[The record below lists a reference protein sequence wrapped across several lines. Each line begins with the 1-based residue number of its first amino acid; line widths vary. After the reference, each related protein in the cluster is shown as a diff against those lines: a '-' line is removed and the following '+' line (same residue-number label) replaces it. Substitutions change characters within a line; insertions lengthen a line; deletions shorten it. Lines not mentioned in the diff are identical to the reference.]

1 MLTVAAVAANK
12 DFRVER
18 IEATI
23 DRQTEQARP
32 WQTAFTIRVD
42 LGEGLTRRERAILYN
57 AARGCEVHKL
67 LDGEMTFEYALEG
80 GRD

>member
-1 MLTVAAVAANK
+1 M
-12 DFRVER
+12 VEQ

-23 DRQTEQARP
+23 DRQTNEVRP

-42 LGEGLTRRERAILYN
+42 LGEGLTRRERTILFN

-67 LDGEMTFEYALEG
+67 LDGEITFEYALEG
-80 GRD
+80 GRC